1 MILNKN
7 HWLIEQADKNPKNIV
22 AISQSGEINYSDLL
36 NSSKRVAN
44 YLSGQGISKNDNVGI
59 YFSHSTE
66 FVILVN
72 ALWFIGA
79 VVIPLNINLSNK
91 EIFKLISIAD
101 IKFLITDSNQLK
113 IDQSLKIE
121 LLNYNK
127 FVINDNTFP
136 LVEDFNLNKVCL
148 MMFTS
153 GSTGTP
159 KCVQFTFKNLM
170 ASFKSINSVVNQ
182 SVNDIWLASLPFFH
196 IGGFS
201 IIVRALISGSK
212 LAFPNSTSSAD
223 LIKAIRKYKPVFLSM
238 VSTSMKM
245 LIESRVNPWDGLKII
260 YLGGGTIQD
269 ELINLI
275 IKKKWPIII
284 VYGAT
289 ETSSM
294 VTMCTVG
301 NLVRNGYSAG
311 VPLPGVNLFI
321 SNSNSTSKVGRIV
334 IQSESVSNS
343 YYNSTKTENNLIDGK
358 FYSNDIGWIE
368 SNGNLHI
375 VGRKDD
381 IIISGGEN
389 ISLTEIEKVL
399 NSSNNFGNCTT
410 LGIQDKKWG
419 QSYLVVSDS
428 KKRSISKLMIEY
440 LEQNVARFKLPK
452 EIIQVEEIPLT
463 ELGKVDKNKLKKTL
477 NFDFL

>member
-1 MILNKN
+1 MILNDN
-7 HWLIEQADKNPKNIV
+7 HWIIEQADKNPKRI
-22 AISQSGEINYSDLL
+22 ALISQSKEINYGELL
-36 NSSKRVAN
+36 NSSKRLAN
-44 YLSGQGISKNDNVGI
+44 YLSEQGISKNDHVGI
-59 YFSHSTE
+59 YFSHSPE

-72 ALWFIGA
+72 AIWLIGA
-79 VVIPLNINLSNK
+79 VAIPLNINLSNK
-91 EIFKLISIAD
+91 EISELVSIAN
-101 IKFLITDSNQLK
+101 IKFLITNAYQLK
-113 IDQSLKIE
+113 IDQSSKIE
-121 LLNYNK
+121 LLNYDQ
-127 FVINDNTFP
+127 FTFNDNTLT
-136 LVEDFNLNKVCL
+136 LVDNFDLNKVCL

-159 KCVQFTFKNLM
+159 KCVRLMFKNLL
-170 ASFKSINSVVNQ
+170 ASYKSMNSVVNQ
-182 SVNDIWLASLPFFH
+182 SANDIWLASLPFFH

-212 LAFPNSTSSAD
+212 IAFPNSTSSVD
-223 LIKAIRKYKPVFLSM
+223 VIKAIGKYKPSFFSM
-238 VSTSMKM
+238 VPTTIKK
-245 LIESRVNPWDGLKII
+245 LIVSGVKPWDDLKII
-260 YLGGGTIQD
+260 YLGGGPIQD
-269 ELINLI
+269 EVINLI
-275 IKKKWPIII
+275 IKNNWPVNI

-294 VTMCTVG
+294 VTMCTVD

-311 VPLPGVNLFI
+311 VALPGVNLFI
-321 SNSNSTSKVGRIV
+321 SDSNNTGKVGRIV
-334 IQSESVSNS
+334 IQSESVSSS
-343 YYNSTKTENNLIDGK
+343 YYNSTETENNLVDGK
-358 FYSNDIGWIE
+358 YFSNDIGWID

-389 ISLTEIEKVL
+389 ISLVEIEREL

-410 LGIQDKKWG
+410 LGIKDKKWG

-428 KKRSISKLMIEY
+428 KKRGICQLIIKY